1 MKPKGFFT
9 TFRVILSVYGYRGTN
24 KKLTGFDCKL
34 FSCLLFVRQTL
45 PRNRPRISYQ
55 FHPYSS
61 FQGLVHFKAESVFI
75 FVNDN
80 FFYQQTQICVTQLL
94 FTQYLIKQICV
105 FKHCLFSIFDS
116 FIDILYLCNL
126 VFKVFDQFQKFGVN
140 FDCTFIDISK

>member
-1 MKPKGFFT
+1 MTWGFKSLQPHHLLELAGFISASFLLWLINRLTNHTSPMARILWKGLSATKQFT
-9 TFRVILSVYGYRGTN
+9 GLFCLRLVFIRTTD

-61 FQGLVHFKAESVFI
+61 FQGMVHFKAESVFI

-80 FFYQQTQICVTQLL
+80 FFYQQTQICVTQIL
-94 FTQYLIKQICV
+94 FT
-105 FKHCLFSIFDS
+105 
-116 FIDILYLCNL
+116 
-126 VFKVFDQFQKFGVN
+126 
-140 FDCTFIDISK
+140 